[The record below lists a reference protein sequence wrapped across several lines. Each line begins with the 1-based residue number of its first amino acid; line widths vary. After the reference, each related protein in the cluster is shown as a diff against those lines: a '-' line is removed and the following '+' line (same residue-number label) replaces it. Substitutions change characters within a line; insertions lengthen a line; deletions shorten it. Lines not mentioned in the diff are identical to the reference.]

1 MNNKFTSIIIIFSL
15 ILVIPI
21 ANAQLTLGG
30 EASQESIEVKMNIE
44 GEVSVK
50 HVVRASNTG
59 GTLLLFPNAIVP
71 DQDYNG
77 INEIGKKVQLGIIND
92 GLGNKSVY
100 ILPSKYNTIIE
111 YNLENITLKDNLF
124 NTKISYHEK
133 YSILFDQS
141 IRLIFLNN
149 NIIFLDDKKGIAIN
163 GGGNANIKFY
173 ENESKIIKE
182 TIWEENKFDVEIITD
197 SEIESFNFNQPEK
210 SISFQVND
218 EDKFVTVI
226 MSEELLGG
234 PYIVLLNNEKVQY
247 SKFTQAGTISL
258 SLKPETTGEIT
269 IIGTTVIPEFSM
281 FIPLIMGFFIIL
293 TIPMMKRFSLR

>member
-1 MNNKFTSIIIIFSL
+1 MNQKFISIIIIFSL

-30 EASQESIEVKMNIE
+30 EASQELIEVKMNIK

-50 HVVRASNTG
+50 HVVKASNTG
-59 GTLLLFPNAIVP
+59 ATLLLFDNAVIP
-71 DQDYNG
+71 DKNYNG
-77 INEIGKKVQLGIIND
+77 LNELGKEIQLGIIDD

-100 ILPSKYNTIIE
+100 ILPSKYNTIVE
-111 YNLENITLKDNLF
+111 YNLENITLKNNLF

-133 YSILFDQS
+133 YSIKFDES

-163 GGGNANIKFY
+163 GGGNVELEFY
-173 ENESKIIKE
+173 KNESKIIKE
-182 TIWEENKFDVEIITD
+182 AIWEENKFDVEIITD
-197 SEIESFNFNQPEK
+197 SEIQSFNFNQPEK

-218 EDKFVTVI
+218 ENKFVTII

-247 SKFTQAGTISL
+247 SKFTQAETISL
-258 SLKPETTGEIT
+258 NLKPETTGKIT

-293 TIPMMKRFSLR
+293 TIPMMKRFNLH

>member
-1 MNNKFTSIIIIFSL
+1 MKYKFTSIIIIFSL
-15 ILVIPI
+15 IVVIPI

-30 EASQESIEVKMNIE
+30 EANQESIEVKMNIE

-50 HVVRASNTG
+50 HVVRASNAG
-59 GTLLLFPNAIVP
+59 QTLLLFPNAIIP
-71 DQDYNG
+71 DRDYNG
-77 INEIGKKVQLGIIND
+77 LNEIGNEVQLGIIDD

-124 NTKISYHEK
+124 NANISYHEK
-133 YSILFDQS
+133 FSILFDES
-141 IRLIFLNN
+141 IRLIFVNN
-149 NIIFLDDKKGIAIN
+149 NIILLDDKKGISVS
-163 GGGNANIKFY
+163 GGGNIEIEFY

-234 PYIVLLNNEKVQY
+234 PYVILFNTEKIQY
-247 SKFTQAGTISL
+247 TKSEIDGYVTL
-258 SLKPETTGEIT
+258 SMKPESIGEIT

-293 TIPMMKRFSLR
+293 TIPMMKRFNLH